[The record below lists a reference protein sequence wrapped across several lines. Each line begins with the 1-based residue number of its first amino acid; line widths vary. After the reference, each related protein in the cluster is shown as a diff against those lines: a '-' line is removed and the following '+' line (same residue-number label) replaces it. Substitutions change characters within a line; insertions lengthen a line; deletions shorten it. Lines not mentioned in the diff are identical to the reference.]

1 MKVFSKITYPANIQN
16 MFFQNWFN
24 CAPFT
29 LTNKNKILV
38 KWSSLSYTFESN
50 WHLILLDR

>member
-16 MFFQNWFN
+16 KFFQNWFN